1 MSSINGM
8 ASVNAQV
15 EIEASPERVW
25 SMLADPARFSSW
37 VDNHE
42 GFVGEPPTAL
52 APGASFA
59 QRLRVLNMPAE
70 VRWVVGGLEQPR
82 RLVLEGTGPMGI
94 GLEATHL
101 VAPTA
106 TGSSV
111 SSTYEFKGAAVV
123 AVAGQ
128 LEREVGASLRAS
140 LASLKRLA
148 EAA

>member
-1 MSSINGM
+1 M

-15 EIEASPERVW
+15 EIEATPERVW
-25 SMLADPARFSSW
+25 SVLAVPARFSSW

-52 APGASFA
+52 SPGSSFT
-59 QRLRVLNMPAE
+59 QRLRVMNMPAE
-70 VRWVVGGLEQPR
+70 IRWVVGGLEEPR

-101 VAPTA
+101 IAPTG
-106 TGSSV
+106 TGTSL
-111 SSTYEFKGAAVV
+111 SSTYEFKGAAVF
-123 AVAGQ
+123 AIAGQ

-140 LASLKRLA
+140 LATLKRLA
-148 EAA
+148 ETA